1 MRVAKKRDMLVE
13 QGRSSSKK
21 IFLLLLCGA
30 LIGLV
35 NGFFG
40 GGGGMIC
47 VPLLEKVLAMP
58 KKCAHATALVVIFP
72 ISFVSAVIYCLSGH
86 LESISFLIVS
96 AGVVV
101 GGILGSFLLKIL
113 PEKVVRVTFVFIM
126 LAGGLKMIF

>member
-1 MRVAKKRDMLVE
+1 MRSVKNRDMLVE

-21 IFLLLLCGA
+21 FFLLLLCGA

-47 VPLLEKVLAMP
+47 VPLLEKFLNLP

-72 ISFVSAVIYCLSGH
+72 ISFVSAVVYCLSGH
-86 LESISFLIVS
+86 LESTSFLTVS
-96 AGVVV
+96 TGVVM

-113 PEKVVRVTFVFIM
+113 PEKVVRVVFVFIM

>member
-1 MRVAKKRDMLVE
+1 MEPTKNRDMCDE

-47 VPLLEKVLAMP
+47 VPLLEKVLSLP

-72 ISFVSAVIYCLSGH
+72 ISFVSALVYCLSGH
-86 LESISFLIVS
+86 LESTSFLVIS
-96 AGVVV
+96 GGVLL

-113 PEKVVRVTFVFIM
+113 PEKVVRVVFVFVM